1 MNKCVPLLVCA
12 AAALTLTTFASSAD
26 RPSGNNRNHYVAY
39 QQEDANSIVETESDS
54 EGTYDVFYDRLAP
67 EGRWF
72 YDDDYG
78 YVWQPNA
85 AESTSNWRP
94 YTDGH
99 WVWTDRGWFWDSN
112 EDFGWATYHYGRW
125 VMVAGVGWVWIPGDQ
140 WAPAWVSWRQ
150 TDDDDYVGWAPLP
163 PEATFSVN
171 VGFHPWC
178 DNYYDIGPA
187 AFAFIRIVD
196 FGRPSYREFCAPP
209 QQNLVLIKRT
219 TNVTNITYNN
229 NVIYNNGPQYQ
240 RVSQLVQQRTGQQIP
255 AYKVNYAAQARP
267 NGAFKT
273 AAQGKQLNVIAPPQR
288 LKPIATV
295 QPQVAKQLGKAQVER
310 GWQNVPQ
317 GQAQQIRHQ
326 FAQQAPVPQ
335 TLPPKPV
342 LPNKSQIQALT
353 KGQPPKAETPAPG
366 GSAKVQQGANGKLQP
381 FIEKSG
387 NNATTEQQKLE
398 QQKLEAQKENG
409 QIQKGENVKSVE
421 PAKKP
426 EVATEQGKVASERAN
441 GQHAEK
447 AQVEHKQQGAIN
459 AEHIPQKQATH
470 EESPK
475 GKTEVPKKELP
486 TPPQAKVNQHAQYAV
501 AHPQPQYHAQQQ
513 VHRPQP
519 HVAQAPHLQPH
530 PPAQR
535 HIAQAPHP
543 QPHPPPQPH
552 RAASNNGQKQNNG
565 HKKG

>member
-1 MNKCVPLLVCA
+1 MNKDALLLPCA
-12 AAALTLTTFASSAD
+12 AAVLTLTTCASPGAD
-26 RPSGNNRNHYVAY
+26 QPLVDNQSHSVAY
-39 QQEDANSIVETESDS
+39 QQDDADSYVQTESDS

-78 YVWQPNA
+78 YVWQPNV

-125 VMVAGVGWVWIPGDQ
+125 VMVAGVGWVWIPGDE

-150 TDDDDYVGWAPLP
+150 TDDDDYIGWAPLP

-171 VGFHPWC
+171 VGFHSWC
-178 DNYYDIGPA
+178 DNYYGIGPA

-196 FGRPSYREFCAPP
+196 FGRRSYREFCAPP
-209 QQNLVLIKRT
+209 QQNLVLINRT
-219 TNVTNITYNN
+219 TNVTNISYNN
-229 NVIYNNGPQYQ
+229 SVIYNNGPQYQ
-240 RVSQLVQQRTGQQIP
+240 RVSQLVQQRTGRQIP
-255 AYKVNYAAQARP
+255 AYRINYAAQTQP
-267 NGAFKT
+267 NAAFKT
-273 AAQGKQLNVIAPPQR
+273 AAQGNRLNVNAPPQR

-326 FAQQAPVPQ
+326 FAQQTPLPQ

-342 LPNKSQIQALT
+342 LPNKPQIQALT
-353 KGQPPKAETPAPG
+353 KGQPSKAETPAPG

-381 FIEKSG
+381 FIEKPG
-387 NNATTEQQKLE
+387 NNATTEQQK
-398 QQKLEAQKENG
+398 AQAERKR
-409 QIQKGENVKSVE
+409 
-421 PAKKP
+421 
-426 EVATEQGKVASERAN
+426 QGT
-441 GQHAEK
+441 
-447 AQVEHKQQGAIN
+447 IN
-459 AEHIPQKQATH
+459 AEHIPQKQTAR

-475 GKTEVPKKELP
+475 AKKEVPKKEQP
-486 TPPQAKVNQHAQYAV
+486 TLPQAKVNQHAQYSV
-501 AHPQPQYHAQQQ
+501 AHPPQHHAQQQ
-513 VHRPQP
+513 VHRPYPQ
-519 HVAQAPHLQPH
+519 
-530 PPAQR
+530 PPA
-535 HIAQAPHP
+535 HATQAPHP

>member
-1 MNKCVPLLVCA
+1 MNKYVPSLVYA

-26 RPSGNNRNHYVAY
+26 RSSGNNRNHYVAY

-78 YVWQPNA
+78 YVWQPNV

-99 WVWTDRGWFWDSN
+99 WVWTDRGWLWDSN

-209 QQNLVLIKRT
+209 QQNLVLINRT

-255 AYKVNYAAQARP
+255 AYRVNYAAQTRP

-288 LKPIATV
+288 LRPIATV

-342 LPNKSQIQALT
+342 LPNKPQIQALT

-366 GSAKVQQGANGKLQP
+366 GSAKVQQGVNGKLQP
-381 FIEKSG
+381 FIEKPG
-387 NNATTEQQKLE
+387 NKGITEQQKLE
-398 QQKLEAQKENG
+398 QQKLEAQKAQKENG
-409 QIQKGENVKSVE
+409 QIRQAENVKSV
-421 PAKKP
+421 A
-426 EVATEQGKVASERAN
+426 
-441 GQHAEK
+441 
-447 AQVEHKQQGAIN
+447 
-459 AEHIPQKQATH
+459 H

-475 GKTEVPKKELP
+475 GKKEVPKKEQP
-486 TPPQAKVNQHAQYAV
+486 IPPQAKANQHAQYAV

-513 VHRPQP
+513 VHQP
-519 HVAQAPHLQPH
+519 HPPSPSHVAQAPH
-530 PPAQR
+530 A
-535 HIAQAPHP
+535 
-543 QPHPPPQPH
+543 QPHPPPQHVAQAPHPHAQPQPH
-552 RAASNNGQKQNNG
+552 RATSNNGQKQNNG
-565 HKKG
+565 HRKG